1 MKEFIDNLI
10 GEGKISLTDS
20 EFARDMLREAYL
32 YAYENSTDLTT
43 KNGSV
48 IVRDQNLVSKGSN
61 EFAQNVEITEKRR
74 IDERIYQDHSER
86 NAIYKAARLGIPL
99 EDTVMYTTWIPC
111 AVCANAIIN
120 SGIERVVIHY
130 EAAIKPK
137 EKWEDELKESLKLM
151 IESDL
156 EVVMYKGKIGD
167 VKGLFSQKEW
177 EP

>member
-1 MKEFIDNLI
+1 MKEFIDQLI
-10 GEGKISLTDS
+10 DQGKISLTDS

-32 YAYENSTDLTT
+32 YAFDNSTDLTT
-43 KNGSV
+43 KTGSV
-48 IVRDQNLVSKGSN
+48 IVRDGNLVSRGSN
-61 EFAQNVEITEKRR
+61 EFAKNVKVTEKRR
-74 IDERIYQDHSER
+74 IDERVYQDHSER

-99 EDTVMYTTWIPC
+99 EDTQMYTTWVPC

-120 SGIERVVIHY
+120 TGIDKVVIHY

-137 EKWEDELKESLKLM
+137 EKWEDELKESLDLM
-151 IESDL
+151 LESGL

-167 VKGLFSQKEW
+167 VEGLFSSKKW